1 MPRHALNKEAHSS
14 DTKIE
19 QKREITNSPAEER
32 AEGDISVADEAVLN
46 KNYLDEL
53 AFNEEPVT
61 IRIEPGSEEHA
72 PQHVMLCANG
82 KGCEV
87 LLNGKWRSF
96 PGGWIPVG
104 QVLTIKRKY
113 LEVLARSKIDRIETV
128 LPEPGSAED
137 KAGSGGTTKRFT
149 RQSNAFSV
157 LKDENPRGAA
167 WLSDIIRRNM

>member
-1 MPRHALNKEAHSS
+1 MARQSLNKETHSS

-19 QKREITNSPAEER
+19 QKREISKSPSDER
-32 AEGDISVADEAVLN
+32 DAGDIAVADSALFDKE
-46 KNYLDEL
+46 YFDEL
-53 AFNEEPVT
+53 AFNEEPVS

-72 PQHVMLCANG
+72 AQHVMLCCNG

-87 LLNGKWRSF
+87 YLNGRWRSF

-113 LEVLARSKIDRIETV
+113 VEVLARSKIDRIETV

-137 KAGSGGTTKRFT
+137 KGGSGGSVKRFT
-149 RQSNAFSV
+149 RQSNSFSV

-167 WLSDIIRRNM
+167 WLNEIIRRNM